1 MENVLQQP
9 MTALFQGID
18 DEPVESFG
26 VAGNILDVGNIENQL
41 HSLDETNTVMKE
53 GEQHLQTLNKLR
65 LDIVPN
71 MTEVEERDINTIK
84 HIASTAAAGMGMDP
98 NQIIDG
104 MEEETSGG
112 MSLNMESFDKTA
124 KEATRA
130 LWLYMNELYRYAI
143 DICNRSYRR
152 FVRQVK
158 PLLKKAVKLKN
169 LPAYTVNE
177 DNAFWENFPYNWR
190 YLHPRGGAVSSVADL
205 QQTAENI
212 VTNTGIL
219 AAWHRQLDPL
229 LMQLLKA
236 PSLENKDNIAAEN
249 EACWENILKAIND
262 ALCEKPL
269 ENAETND
276 AIINAPVGASQ
287 LKVLNIDDYTGTQ
300 FSVVW
305 EAIPF
310 QSAKDGFRFL
320 PLNDV
325 LDGTNAII
333 GALSTLWSTLR
344 QLEFKR
350 CLEASLADQDEW
362 IQPYERLLRQIYDDQ
377 AASTAIVQRVSIARN
392 VVGFQAVAF
401 ARFLLTVC
409 DVIDGLNDYLDA
421 HLELEETRNA
431 ADQ

>member
-9 MTALFQGID
+9 TTALFQGID

-26 VAGNILDVGNIENQL
+26 IAGNILDVGNIENQL

-362 IQPYERLLRQIYDDQ
+362 IQPYERLLHQIYDDQ

-431 ADQ
+431 TDQ

>member
-26 VAGNILDVGNIENQL
+26 IAGNILDVGNIENQL

-212 VTNTGIL
+212 MTNTGIL

-236 PSLENKDNIAAEN
+236 PSLESKDNIAAEN

-287 LKVLNIDDYTGTQ
+287 LKVLNIDDYTGAQ

-362 IQPYERLLRQIYDDQ
+362 IQPYERLLHQIYDDQ
-377 AASTAIVQRVSIARN
+377 TASTAIVQRVSIARN

>member
-26 VAGNILDVGNIENQL
+26 IAGNILDAGNIENQL

-169 LPAYTVNE
+169 LPVYTVNE

-269 ENAETND
+269 ENAETNN

-287 LKVLNIDDYTGTQ
+287 LKVLNIDDYTGAQ

-362 IQPYERLLRQIYDDQ
+362 IQPYERLLHQIYDDQ

>member
-236 PSLENKDNIAAEN
+236 PSLENKDGIAAEN

-269 ENAETND
+269 ENAETNNT
-276 AIINAPVGASQ
+276 IINAPVGASQ
-287 LKVLNIDDYTGTQ
+287 LKVLNIDDYTGAQ

-362 IQPYERLLRQIYDDQ
+362 IQPYERLLHQIYDDQ
-377 AASTAIVQRVSIARN
+377 TASTAIVQRVSIARN

>member
-169 LPAYTVNE
+169 LPAYAVNE

-190 YLHPRGGAVSSVADL
+190 YLHPRGGAVSSVAGL

-362 IQPYERLLRQIYDDQ
+362 IQPYERLLHQIYDDQ

-409 DVIDGLNDYLDA
+409 DVIDGLNDYLDV

>member
-26 VAGNILDVGNIENQL
+26 IAGNILDVGNIENQL

-71 MTEVEERDINTIK
+71 MTEVEERDISTIK

-104 MEEETSGG
+104 MEEETSSG
-112 MSLNMESFDKTA
+112 MSLNMESFDKTS

-212 VTNTGIL
+212 MTNTGIL

-229 LMQLLKA
+229 LMRLLKA
-236 PSLENKDNIAAEN
+236 PVLENKDNIAAEN

-269 ENAETND
+269 ENTETND
-276 AIINAPVGASQ
+276 VIINAPVGASQ
-287 LKVLNIDDYTGTQ
+287 LKVLNVDDYTGAQ

-325 LDGTNAII
+325 RDGTNAII

-362 IQPYERLLRQIYDDQ
+362 IQPYERLLHQIYDDQ

>member
-362 IQPYERLLRQIYDDQ
+362 IQPYERLLHQIYDDQ

>member
-169 LPAYTVNE
+169 LPVYTVNE

-269 ENAETND
+269 ENAETNN

-287 LKVLNIDDYTGTQ
+287 LKVLNIDDYTGAQ

-362 IQPYERLLRQIYDDQ
+362 IQPYERLLHQIYDDQ

>member
-26 VAGNILDVGNIENQL
+26 IAGNILDVGNIENQL

-98 NQIIDG
+98 NQIIEG

-269 ENAETND
+269 ENAETNN

-287 LKVLNIDDYTGTQ
+287 LKVLNIDDYTGAQ

-362 IQPYERLLRQIYDDQ
+362 IQPYERLLHQIYDDQ

>member
-26 VAGNILDVGNIENQL
+26 IAGNILDVGNIENQL

-71 MTEVEERDINTIK
+71 MTEVEERDISTIK

-104 MEEETSGG
+104 MEEETSSG

-212 VTNTGIL
+212 MTNTGIL

-236 PSLENKDNIAAEN
+236 PSLESKDNIAAEN

-269 ENAETND
+269 ENAETNN

-287 LKVLNIDDYTGTQ
+287 LKVLNIDDYTGAQ

-362 IQPYERLLRQIYDDQ
+362 IQPYERLLHQIYDDQ

>member
-26 VAGNILDVGNIENQL
+26 IAGNILDVGNIENQL

-71 MTEVEERDINTIK
+71 MTEVEERDISTIK

-212 VTNTGIL
+212 MTNTGIL

-236 PSLENKDNIAAEN
+236 PSLESKDNIAAEN

-269 ENAETND
+269 ENAETNN

-287 LKVLNIDDYTGTQ
+287 LKVLNIDDYTGAQ

-362 IQPYERLLRQIYDDQ
+362 IQPYERLLHQIYDDQ

>member
-169 LPAYTVNE
+169 LPAYAVNE

-190 YLHPRGGAVSSVADL
+190 YLHPRGGAVSSVAGL

-362 IQPYERLLRQIYDDQ
+362 IQPYERLLHQIYDDQ

>member
-1 MENVLQQP
+1 MENVMQQP
-9 MTALFQGID
+9 MSSLFQGID

-26 VAGNILDVGNIENQL
+26 IAGNILDAGNIENQF
-41 HSLDETNTVMKE
+41 HSIDETNTVMKE

-98 NQIIDG
+98 NQIIEG
-104 MEEETSGG
+104 MEEETSNG
-112 MSLNMESFDKTA
+112 MSLNMESFDQTA

-143 DICNRSYRR
+143 DICNRCYRR

-158 PLLKKAVKLKN
+158 PLLKKAAKLKSITE
-169 LPAYTVNE
+169 YDVNE

-190 YLHPRGGAVSSVADL
+190 YLHPKGGAVSSIADL

-219 AAWHRQLDPL
+219 ATWHRQLDPL

-236 PSLENKDNIAAEN
+236 PSADNKEGIAAEN
-249 EACWENILKAIND
+249 EACWENILEIIND

-269 ENAETND
+269 TPTGTD
-276 AIINAPVGASQ
+276 DIVVDVPVGASY
-287 LKVLNIDDYTGTQ
+287 LKLHNIEDATGTQ

-305 EAIPF
+305 EAAPF

-325 LDGTNAII
+325 IDGTNAVIN
-333 GALSTLWSTLR
+333 ALSTLWSTLR

-362 IQPYERLLRQIYDDQ
+362 IQPYERLLQQMDSNDT
-377 AASTAIVQRVSIARN
+377 ASSAIVQRVGIARN

-421 HLELEETRNA
+421 HLELEETSNA
-431 ADQ
+431 ADL

>member
-26 VAGNILDVGNIENQL
+26 IAGNILDVGNIENQL

-71 MTEVEERDINTIK
+71 MTEVEERDISTIK

-104 MEEETSGG
+104 MEEETSSG

-212 VTNTGIL
+212 MTNTGIL

-229 LMQLLKA
+229 LMRLLKA
-236 PSLENKDNIAAEN
+236 PVLENKDNIAAEN

-269 ENAETND
+269 ENTETND
-276 AIINAPVGASQ
+276 VIINAPVGASQ
-287 LKVLNIDDYTGTQ
+287 LKVLNVDDYTGAQ

-325 LDGTNAII
+325 RDGTNAII

-362 IQPYERLLRQIYDDQ
+362 IQPYERLLHQIYDDQ

>member
-26 VAGNILDVGNIENQL
+26 IAGNILDAGNIENQL

-362 IQPYERLLRQIYDDQ
+362 IQPYERLLHQIYDDQ

>member
-26 VAGNILDVGNIENQL
+26 IAGNILDVGNIENQL
-41 HSLDETNTVMKE
+41 HSLDETNAVMKE

-71 MTEVEERDINTIK
+71 MTEVEERDISTIK

-104 MEEETSGG
+104 MKEETSSG

-190 YLHPRGGAVSSVADL
+190 YLHPRGGAVSSVTDL

-269 ENAETND
+269 ENAETNN

-287 LKVLNIDDYTGTQ
+287 LKVMNIDDYTGAQ

-310 QSAKDGFRFL
+310 QPAKDGFRFL
-320 PLNDV
+320 SLNDV

-362 IQPYERLLRQIYDDQ
+362 IQPYERLLHQIYDDQ

>member
-158 PLLKKAVKLKN
+158 PLLKKAVRLKN

-269 ENAETND
+269 EHAETNN

-287 LKVLNIDDYTGTQ
+287 LKVLNIDDYTGAQ

-325 LDGTNAII
+325 LDGTNTII

-362 IQPYERLLRQIYDDQ
+362 IQPYERLLHQIYDDQ
-377 AASTAIVQRVSIARN
+377 TASTAIVQRVSIARN

>member
-212 VTNTGIL
+212 MTNTGIL

-236 PSLENKDNIAAEN
+236 PSLENKDGIAAEN

-269 ENAETND
+269 ENAETNNT
-276 AIINAPVGASQ
+276 IINAPVGASQ
-287 LKVLNIDDYTGTQ
+287 LKVLNIDDYTGAQ

-362 IQPYERLLRQIYDDQ
+362 IQPYERLLHQIYDDQ

>member
-41 HSLDETNTVMKE
+41 RSLDETNTVMKE

-212 VTNTGIL
+212 MTNTGIL

-229 LMQLLKA
+229 LMRLLKA
-236 PSLENKDNIAAEN
+236 PVLENKDNIAAEN

-269 ENAETND
+269 ENTETND
-276 AIINAPVGASQ
+276 VIINAPVGASQ
-287 LKVLNIDDYTGTQ
+287 LKVLNVDDYTGAQ

-362 IQPYERLLRQIYDDQ
+362 IQPYERLLHQIYDDQ

>member
-236 PSLENKDNIAAEN
+236 PSLENKDGIAAEN

-269 ENAETND
+269 ENAETNNT
-276 AIINAPVGASQ
+276 IINAPVGASQ
-287 LKVLNIDDYTGTQ
+287 LKVLNIDDYTGAQ

-362 IQPYERLLRQIYDDQ
+362 IQPYERLLHQIYDDQ
-377 AASTAIVQRVSIARN
+377 TASTAIVQRVGIARN

>member
-26 VAGNILDVGNIENQL
+26 IAGNILDAGNIENQL

-169 LPAYTVNE
+169 LPAYTVTE

-212 VTNTGIL
+212 MTNTGIL

-229 LMQLLKA
+229 LMQLLKS

-269 ENAETND
+269 ENAETNN

-287 LKVLNIDDYTGTQ
+287 LKVLNIDDYTGAQ

-362 IQPYERLLRQIYDDQ
+362 IQPYERLLHQIYDDQ

>member
-26 VAGNILDVGNIENQL
+26 IAGNILDVGNIENQL
-41 HSLDETNTVMKE
+41 HSLDETNAVMKE

-71 MTEVEERDINTIK
+71 MTEVEERDISTIK

-104 MEEETSGG
+104 MEEETSSG

-190 YLHPRGGAVSSVADL
+190 YLHPRGGAVSSVTDL

-229 LMQLLKA
+229 LMRLLKA
-236 PSLENKDNIAAEN
+236 PVLENKDNIAAEN

-269 ENAETND
+269 ENTETND
-276 AIINAPVGASQ
+276 VIINAPVGASQ
-287 LKVLNIDDYTGTQ
+287 LKVLNVDDYTGAQ

-362 IQPYERLLRQIYDDQ
+362 IQPYERLLHQIYDDQ

>member
-169 LPAYTVNE
+169 LPVYTVNE

-269 ENAETND
+269 ENAETNN

-287 LKVLNIDDYTGTQ
+287 LKVLNIDDYTGAQ

-320 PLNDV
+320 PMNDV

-362 IQPYERLLRQIYDDQ
+362 IQPYERLLHQIYDDQ

>member
-158 PLLKKAVKLKN
+158 PLLKKAVRLKN

-212 VTNTGIL
+212 MTNTGIL

-236 PSLENKDNIAAEN
+236 PSLESKDNIAAEN

-269 ENAETND
+269 ENAETNN

-287 LKVLNIDDYTGTQ
+287 LKVLNIDDYTGAQ

-362 IQPYERLLRQIYDDQ
+362 IQPYERLLHQIYDDQ

>member
-71 MTEVEERDINTIK
+71 MTEVEERDISTIK

-158 PLLKKAVKLKN
+158 PLLKKAVRLKN

-212 VTNTGIL
+212 MTNTGIL

-236 PSLENKDNIAAEN
+236 PSLESKDNIAAEN

-269 ENAETND
+269 ENAETNN

-287 LKVLNIDDYTGTQ
+287 LKVLNIDDYTGAQ

-362 IQPYERLLRQIYDDQ
+362 IQPYERLLHQIYDDQ

>member
-26 VAGNILDVGNIENQL
+26 IAGNILDVGNIENQL

-98 NQIIDG
+98 NQIIEG

-262 ALCEKPL
+262 ALCDKPL
-269 ENAETND
+269 EHAETNN

-287 LKVLNIDDYTGTQ
+287 LKVLNIDDYTGAQ

-310 QSAKDGFRFL
+310 QSAKDGFRLL

-325 LDGTNAII
+325 LDGTNTII

-362 IQPYERLLRQIYDDQ
+362 IQPYERLLHQIYDDQ
-377 AASTAIVQRVSIARN
+377 TASTAIVQRVSIARN

>member
-26 VAGNILDVGNIENQL
+26 IAGNILDVGNIENQL
-41 HSLDETNTVMKE
+41 QSLDETNTVMKE

-71 MTEVEERDINTIK
+71 MTEVEERDISTIK

-104 MEEETSGG
+104 MEEETSSG

-212 VTNTGIL
+212 MTNTGIL

-229 LMQLLKA
+229 LMRLLKA
-236 PSLENKDNIAAEN
+236 PVLENKDNIAAEN

-269 ENAETND
+269 ENTETND
-276 AIINAPVGASQ
+276 VIINAPVGASQ
-287 LKVLNIDDYTGTQ
+287 LKVLNVDDYTGAQ

-325 LDGTNAII
+325 RDGTNAII

-362 IQPYERLLRQIYDDQ
+362 IQPYERLLHQIYDDQ

>member
-26 VAGNILDVGNIENQL
+26 IAGNILDVGNIENQL

-71 MTEVEERDINTIK
+71 MTEVEERDISTIK

-98 NQIIDG
+98 NQIIEG

-212 VTNTGIL
+212 MTNTGIL
-219 AAWHRQLDPL
+219 AVWHRQLDPL

-269 ENAETND
+269 ENAETNN

-344 QLEFKR
+344 NLEFKR

-362 IQPYERLLRQIYDDQ
+362 IQPYERLLHQIYDDQ

>member
-26 VAGNILDVGNIENQL
+26 IAGNILDAGNIENQL

-158 PLLKKAVKLKN
+158 PLLKKAVRLKN

-212 VTNTGIL
+212 MTNTGIL

-236 PSLENKDNIAAEN
+236 PSLESKDNIAAEN

-269 ENAETND
+269 ENAETNN

-287 LKVLNIDDYTGTQ
+287 LKVLNIDDYTGAQ

-362 IQPYERLLRQIYDDQ
+362 IQPYERLLHQIYDDQ

>member
-26 VAGNILDVGNIENQL
+26 IAGNILDAGNIENQL

-104 MEEETSGG
+104 MEEETSDG

-269 ENAETND
+269 ENAETNN

-287 LKVLNIDDYTGTQ
+287 LKVLNIDDYTGAQ

-362 IQPYERLLRQIYDDQ
+362 IQPYERLLHQIYDDQ